1 MTQSKTVLLT
11 GASGYIAKHIAL
23 KLLNAGYIVVGSVRS
38 MARGVEVRAA
48 VAPHLTSTD
57 DLDRRLRFVAL
68 DLGQDQGWSDA
79 MEGIDILM
87 HTASPFPMT
96 QPKNE
101 ADLITPA
108 VEGTLRALK
117 AAHAAGIKRVVL
129 TSSFAAIM
137 ESDLP
142 PGKAAYDEENWSD
155 PSRPAISPYTKS
167 KTLAERAAWDFVRDH
182 APDLALTTINP
193 TMVLGPP
200 LDTNFGTSV
209 QVVQRLLRAKD
220 PMLPRFGLAIV
231 DVRDVAE
238 MHMRALLTPASAG
251 MRILA
256 ADRFFWFQ
264 EMAETLKE
272 QFPNRRIVTRRAP
285 DFVVRILAV
294 FDKAI
299 AQIVPILG
307 VRFNVSNSRARE
319 ILGMEFI
326 PGTTSITETAD
337 FLIENDASL

>member
-1 MTQSKTVLLT
+1 MTRSQTVLLT

-23 KLLNAGYIVVGSVRS
+23 KLLNAGYTVVGSVRS
-38 MARGVEVRAA
+38 LPRGDEVRAA

-57 DLDRRLRFVAL
+57 DLDKRLRFVAL
-68 DLGQDQGWSDA
+68 DLGQDAGWAEA
-79 MEGIDILM
+79 MDGVDILM

-101 ADLITPA
+101 ADLIRPA
-108 VEGTLRALK
+108 VDGTLRALK

-129 TSSFAAIM
+129 TSSFAAMM
-137 ESDLP
+137 ESDLH
-142 PGKAAYDEENWSD
+142 PGKSAYDEENWSD
-155 PSRPAISPYTKS
+155 PNRPTISPYTKS
-167 KTLAERAAWDFVRDH
+167 KTLAERAAWDFVRDE
-182 APDLALTTINP
+182 APDMALTTINP

-200 LDTNFGTSV
+200 LDTSFGTSV
-209 QVVQRLLRAKD
+209 QIIQRLLRAKD

-238 MHMRALLTPASAG
+238 MHVRALSRPESIG
-251 MRILA
+251 KRFLA

-264 EMAETLKE
+264 EIAETLSAR
-272 QFPNRRIVTRRAP
+272 FPNRRVVTRLAP
-285 DFVVRILAV
+285 NFLIRILGI

-307 VRFNVSNSRARE
+307 VRFDVSNARARE
-319 ILGMEFI
+319 ILNMDFI
-326 PGTTSITETAD
+326 AGATSIIQTAE
-337 FLIENDASL
+337 FLIENDANL